1 MSLENNKMYTM
12 PMKKLITTMSLPI
25 IVSMVIQALYNIV
38 DSMFVARYS
47 RTALDAVSLCYPI
60 QMILIA
66 ISIGSALSIQA
77 LLARSLGQ
85 QDVKKAEK
93 VLAHGMM
100 MAVFHSALFLI
111 FGLFCS
117 RWFLSLFSSDTEII
131 HQGMKYMQ
139 IVTIFSFGVHIE
151 IAYERVMQATG
162 NALYNMIMQSA
173 GALTN
178 IILDPILIFG
188 LCGFPAMGITGAAI
202 ATVIG
207 QMLGMSLG
215 IYLTKHHVKDIQV
228 HKEDFKPDF
237 HLFKEM
243 YAIAIPAMAM
253 NSILSISTVFIN
265 KILAGYST
273 TAVSVYSIFFKLQQ
287 FMFMATNGISN
298 AIIAIISFN
307 YGAKNI
313 SRIKECVKL
322 TLIYTCIIMFAGTI
336 LFESVPSALLG
347 LFNADS
353 TMLEIGIPTLRIC
366 AISFVL
372 GGINVQI
379 CGMLQALDGSKQSL
393 FLSLLRQMI
402 LIIPCAYILSKVF
415 GLQATWWAFVI
426 SEVVTSVFSLICLKS
441 TFRRLHTLM

>member
-1 MSLENNKMYTM
+1 
-12 PMKKLITTMSLPI
+12 
-25 IVSMVIQALYNIV
+25 
-38 DSMFVARYS
+38 
-47 RTALDAVSLCYPI
+47 
-60 QMILIA
+60 
-66 ISIGSALSIQA
+66 
-77 LLARSLGQ
+77 
-85 QDVKKAEK
+85 
-93 VLAHGMM
+93 
-100 MAVFHSALFLI
+100 MA
-111 FGLFCS
+111 
-117 RWFLSLFSSDTEII
+117 
-131 HQGMKYMQ
+131 
-139 IVTIFSFGVHIE
+139 
-151 IAYERVMQATG
+151 
-162 NALYNMIMQSA
+162 
-173 GALTN
+173 
-178 IILDPILIFG
+178 
-188 LCGFPAMGITGAAI
+188 
-202 ATVIG
+202 
-207 QMLGMSLG
+207 
-215 IYLTKHHVKDIQV
+215 
-228 HKEDFKPDF
+228 
-237 HLFKEM
+237 
-243 YAIAIPAMAM
+243 AMAM

-265 KILAGYST
+265 KILAEYST

-313 SRIKECVKL
+313 SRIKECIKL

-441 TFRRLHTLM
+441 TFKRLHTLM